1 MFNLIP
7 TKEKEKKKDQ
17 IMKEEEK
24 KEIDRY
30 GDAGHRSRCLS
41 HAKRALYR
49 VSYIPAILVNK
60 ISLELMVMVVNMR
73 KD

>member
-1 MFNLIP
+1 
-7 TKEKEKKKDQ
+7 
-17 IMKEEEK
+17 
-24 KEIDRY
+24 
-30 GDAGHRSRCLS
+30 
-41 HAKRALYR
+41 